1 MRLRALL
8 GLSLV
13 ALILAAC
20 GGTPTPPPPALGW
33 VEISGGGFLLAGEGD
48 SRSLTATAFNNLG
61 APMDEEEIAWE
72 TSDTSVVEVD
82 QEGNVVAVATSGAAQ
97 ITARVG
103 SVRSS
108 PVLVTVGGLAPGA
121 VLLDDEEFTSEP
133 EPVDPSEEFAVG
145 SLFTVSVQDASSLS
159 VGDIVVS
166 SGFTPVIGRLNAV
179 SGNTLTLEVL
189 PIGEVFTEL
198 DLANQSFSSSPANI
212 KLSSE
217 AAEYFNSSRTAS
229 GAIRLEPK
237 QDLTFTGAEDGLS
250 PQQSGTRPFGPF
262 ECVLVSGESPVL
274 SMSMG
279 PFEYKENLTFESA
292 WNDEEKKLI
301 VHLQPE
307 LKVDLRIR
315 ATRAD
320 FGTERCRATL
330 FESLSPFG
338 GALGFYLGAAVP
350 VGIGFEIGA
359 VSPVANVG
367 LEIDG
372 TVSPK
377 ISAGFSCQGGDCE
390 SVASFED
397 GGNVIVRPLTP
408 SLPDGIHIRHQ
419 ISVFAFAAIEPG
431 ILKQE
436 QNGAFRRTGLTGR
449 LLIAEAGRELY
460 TLFANR
466 TTQALDSLDLTRA
479 YYSAVLDSVL
489 RAGSAERRV
498 LDLLG
503 LAYFPVELEIESTAL
518 GQSPETEISLG
529 DIVGFDKGDRIPL
542 TISTSRE
549 TLKFLGSDNIAWY
562 EAFILTDDNELIQIA
577 RIVPPL
583 GLTRSEFDWIA
594 THDSDDLK
602 SILVFVTSAFVPDQ
616 PIIGKSARIGQ
627 EGRLELV
634 GTFELAQT
642 GSLTTTENHEYTPT
656 PEFPASEWKFNRT
669 ETITSNYQA
678 TVPVNAFYQNGDWT
692 FMPQS
697 WNASALSTLN
707 NDLSVVYAVH
717 EFQNPA
723 CYNRE
728 NTLNLSYSGF
738 GIESVL
744 GTIKTDLTRT
754 RLQFNAPSVLTLGT
768 SLKVWDWP
776 CFSGTA
782 GNKYFFEG
790 PSGSESRADGRHTG
804 FTSTFFEIFIDPTDP
819 STWVG
824 SVSTAGGAIT
834 VSWNLILDLP

>member
-61 APMDEEEIAWE
+61 APMEDEEIVWE
-72 TSDTSVVEVD
+72 SSDTSVLEVD
-82 QEGNVVAVATSGAAQ
+82 QDGNVVAVATSGTAQ

-133 EPVDPSEEFAVG
+133 EQADPSEELAVG
-145 SLFTVSVQDASSLS
+145 SLFTIDVRDASSLS

-166 SGFTPVIGRLNAV
+166 SGITPVVGRLSAV
-179 SGNTLTLEVL
+179 SGNTLTLEVVPL
-189 PIGEVFTEL
+189 DEVFTDL
-198 DLANQSFSSSPANI
+198 DLADQTFSSSAANV
-212 KLSSE
+212 KLSTE
-217 AAEYFNSSRTAS
+217 AAEYFNISRTGS

-237 QDLTFTGAEDGLS
+237 QELTFTGTGDGVS

-262 ECVLVSGESPVL
+262 ECVLLSGELPVL

-479 YYSAVLDSVL
+479 YYSAVFDSVL

-518 GQSPETEISLG
+518 DQSPETEISLG

-549 TLKFLGSDNIAWY
+549 TLKFLGSDNIARY
-562 EAFILTDDNELIQIA
+562 EAFILTDD
-577 RIVPPL
+577 
-583 GLTRSEFDWIA
+583 D
-594 THDSDDLK
+594 
-602 SILVFVTSAFVPDQ
+602 
-616 PIIGKSARIGQ
+616 
-627 EGRLELV
+627 
-634 GTFELAQT
+634 
-642 GSLTTTENHEYTPT
+642 
-656 PEFPASEWKFNRT
+656 
-669 ETITSNYQA
+669 
-678 TVPVNAFYQNGDWT
+678 
-692 FMPQS
+692 
-697 WNASALSTLN
+697 
-707 NDLSVVYAVH
+707 
-717 EFQNPA
+717 
-723 CYNRE
+723 
-728 NTLNLSYSGF
+728 
-738 GIESVL
+738 
-744 GTIKTDLTRT
+744 
-754 RLQFNAPSVLTLGT
+754 
-768 SLKVWDWP
+768 
-776 CFSGTA
+776 
-782 GNKYFFEG
+782 
-790 PSGSESRADGRHTG
+790 
-804 FTSTFFEIFIDPTDP
+804 
-819 STWVG
+819 
-824 SVSTAGGAIT
+824 
-834 VSWNLILDLP
+834 

>member
-20 GGTPTPPPPALGW
+20 GGTPTPPPPALAW
-33 VEISGGGFLLAGEGD
+33 VEIGGGGFLLAGTGD

-61 APMDEEEIAWE
+61 APMDDEEIVWE
-72 TSDTSVVEVD
+72 SSDTTVLEVD
-82 QEGNVVAVATSGAAQ
+82 QDGNVEAVTTSGTAQ
-97 ITARVG
+97 ITARAG
-103 SVRSS
+103 SVKSS

-145 SLFTVSVQDASSLS
+145 SLFTVNVQDASSLS
-159 VGDIVVS
+159 IGDIVVS
-166 SGFTPVIGRLNAV
+166 SGLTPVVGRLNAV

-198 DLANQSFSSSPANI
+198 DLADQTFRSSPANV
-212 KLSSE
+212 KLTSE

-237 QDLTFTGAEDGLS
+237 QDLTFTGAGDGLS
-250 PQQSGTRPFGPF
+250 PQQSGTFPFGPF
-262 ECVLVSGESPVL
+262 ECVLLEGELPVL

-315 ATRAD
+315 ATRG
-320 FGTERCRATL
+320 FVGTERCRATL

-350 VGIGFEIGA
+350 VGIGFEIGG
-359 VSPVANVG
+359 VLTVPNPG

-372 TVSPK
+372 TVTPK
-377 ISAGFSCQGGDCE
+377 ISAGFSCQGGACE

-397 GGNVIVRPLTP
+397 GGNFIVRPLTP
-408 SLPDGIHIRHQ
+408 SLPDGSHILHD

-436 QNGAFRRTGLTGR
+436 QNGAFRRTSLTGR

-466 TTQALDSLDLTRA
+466 NTQALDNSGLNRA
-479 YYSAVLDSVL
+479 YYSAAFDSVL
-489 RAGSAERRV
+489 RAGNAERRV

-503 LAYFPVELEIESTAL
+503 LTYFPVEVEIERTAL
-518 GQSPETEISLG
+518 GKSPETEISLG
-529 DIVGFDKGDRIPL
+529 GIVGFDKGDRIPL
-542 TISTSRE
+542 TITTTQE
-549 TLKFLGSDNIAWY
+549 TLKFLGNDNIARY
-562 EAFILTDDNELIQIA
+562 EAFILTDDELIQIA
-577 RIVPPL
+577 NILPPL
-583 GLTRSEFDWIA
+583 GQTKSEFNWVA

-627 EGRLELV
+627 EGRLQLV
-634 GTFELAQT
+634 GTFELASS
-642 GSLTTTENHEYTPT
+642 GSTTTTESFENVPT
-656 PEFPASEWKFNRT
+656 PSTPNEWKFNRT
-669 ETITSNYQA
+669 RTSSSNYQA
-678 TVPVNAFYQNGDWT
+678 SVPVTAFYENGDWT

-697 WNASALSTLN
+697 WNASALVAKSD
-707 NDLSVVYAVH
+707 DLSVVYAVH
-717 EFQNPA
+717 EFQFPA

-728 NTLNLSYSGF
+728 NTLNQSYSGT
-738 GIESVL
+738 GIESAL

-768 SLKVWDWP
+768 STKVWDWP

-782 GNKYFFEG
+782 GPRYFFEG
-790 PSGSESRADGRHTG
+790 PSGSEIGPDGEHAG
-804 FTSTFFEIFIDPTDP
+804 FTSLFFEIFIDPTDP

-824 SVSTAGGAIT
+824 SISTAGGATT
-834 VSWNLILDLP
+834 VTWNLILDLP